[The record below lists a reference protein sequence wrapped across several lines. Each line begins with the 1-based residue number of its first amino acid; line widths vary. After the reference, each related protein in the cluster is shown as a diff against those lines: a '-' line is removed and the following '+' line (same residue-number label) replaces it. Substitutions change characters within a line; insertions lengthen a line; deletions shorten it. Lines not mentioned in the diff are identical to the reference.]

1 MIRRYILE
9 GVTVSDGCEL
19 IDRLGTPAEAEELE
33 SAGRALPPH
42 PPTRPCRWALASHPL
57 GLDEAGRGAVA
68 RPCRNLRPCRPA
80 GDALVPG
87 YAGRPWAVTLP
98 LLESVL
104 VDRRHALLDAQAK
117 AGSTGAT
124 VAQDLLVE
132 HATSVGTASTPAG
145 GGVPVTPAGGA
156 VDPTCTALWSP
167 EFRAAARAVLSH
179 DVTTTEGRLDA
190 IADGFATDV
199 PLAVR
204 TLCAPTKELSKRHP
218 ALALLSDLHGDLGL
232 YFTRITTASVTG
244 AVAPRLKK
252 YTFEGAMGEDG
263 RPPAAGVT
271 FLRQLLDFDL
281 VSMDWLG
288 SPGGLLAYMAA
299 RDATSPMAPP
309 PAAEVFTTPA
319 VVAELAP
326 FIHKLLVGMGAA
338 DTLAPGQQGY
348 TFLTWAEKYSQH
360 LKLVLTLPSEDEQ
373 SLFLDHCHALFLA
386 ALRSCGAQL
395 REAVHSLRP
404 QHRALS
410 FPLFTDTEEPTKA
423 LLAREK
429 VISQVADLRHEWE
442 GFMPPSGPQAVTSL
456 LRFPRRKGATT
467 RDHNKRGGALDPDP
481 EDETAKQKRARLAAE
496 EAWRGGAEEEQPM
509 AQHWFDSTHL
519 YSSGHIYDVAAL
531 SKKLGVKF
539 PDKCWE
545 FLLSRK
551 QGANRA
557 KMCSHW
563 GATGH
568 ATATDAAH
576 TLASLDLAAVVVDA
590 ALSRQPTAAE
600 RKFLRL
606 APLTKGTPGPPHGRG
621 KGKGRG
627 GARAGRAGSAERGA
641 GIGKGRVRGRGRGR
655 SRFGRSLD
663 LTGQGEQ

>member
-429 VISQVADLRHEWE
+429 VISQVADLCGTNGKASCHPR
-442 GFMPPSGPQAVTSL
+442 GPRPSHRCSDSHAAREQPHVTTTNVVGL
-456 LRFPRRKGATT
+456 LTLTLKMRLLNRS
-467 RDHNKRGGALDPDP
+467 
-481 EDETAKQKRARLAAE
+481 AR
-496 EAWRGGAEEEQPM
+496 AWRLRRRGKEELRRSSRWHSIGSTRPTSTPLATSMTWPRSPRNSGSRCLTSAGSSYCLASRELIEQRCAPTGELLGTPPPPTPRTRWPAWTWRPWWRM
-509 AQHWFDSTHL
+509 LLSAVSQLQRSAS
-519 YSSGHIYDVAAL
+519 SSG
-531 SKKLGVKF
+531 
-539 PDKCWE
+539 
-545 FLLSRK
+545 SR
-551 QGANRA
+551 R
-557 KMCSHW
+557 
-563 GATGH
+563 
-568 ATATDAAH
+568 
-576 TLASLDLAAVVVDA
+576 
-590 ALSRQPTAAE
+590 
-600 RKFLRL
+600 
-606 APLTKGTPGPPHGRG
+606 
-621 KGKGRG
+621 
-627 GARAGRAGSAERGA
+627 
-641 GIGKGRVRGRGRGR
+641 
-655 SRFGRSLD
+655 
-663 LTGQGEQ
+663 